1 MFWGRWMKASV
12 PWNTLWEMF
21 FHYEVMV
28 SLVSEIERINFEG
41 KFGTLYGLERKSKS
55 E

>member
-1 MFWGRWMKASV
+1 MKASV